1 MADGGARHAG
11 GGRLD
16 ASPFSAGAT
25 PRQVALYRLPLCAQ
39 L

>member
-1 MADGGARHAG
+1 MGGRGTRAE
-11 GGRLD
+11 GRLD